1 MENVND
7 FKIGLIYKYTSPS
20 GKVYIGQTI
29 NEKDRK
35 NSHKRS
41 ADKLNTYF
49 AHAIKKY
56 GFENFTYEVI
66 IKFKPTPEIEK
77 LLRVLNKLEEKYIKI
92 YDSTNREKGYNIKI
106 GGDNSPMQEE
116 TKEKLRQEV
125 LNRPEEWH
133 KKLSTSAKKR
143 CEEQGLT
150 ELQLKA
156 LELGRNGHIVSE
168 ETKQKHKESQRKRMK
183 RVGKFDLENTLLE
196 EFDCI
201 ADAARSISSDAAQK
215 TKSNKISECCNEQR
229 KTIYG
234 YI

>member
-20 GKVYIGQTI
+20 GKIYIGQTI
-29 NEKDRK
+29 NEKIRK
-35 NSHKRS
+35 SKHKIDSKIR
-41 ADKLNTYF
+41 KTYF
-49 AHAIKKY
+49 ANAIRKY
-56 GFENFTYEVI
+56 GFESFIYEVI
-66 IKFKPTPEIEK
+66 IKFKPTTDIQK
-77 LLRVLNKLEEKYIKI
+77 LKRVLNKLEERYIKL
-92 YDSTNREKGYNIKI
+92 YKSNDNNFGYNLNK
-106 GGDNSPMQEE
+106 GGEGNNGYKHSEE
-116 TKEKLRQEV
+116 MIEYLKTLPKTKEQLD
-125 LNRPEEWH
+125 N
-133 KKLSTSAKKR
+133 
-143 CEEQGLT
+143 LT
-150 ELQLKA
+150 
-156 LELGRNGHIVSE
+156 LGRIECSE

-201 ADAARSISSDAAQK
+201 ADAARSISSDATQK